1 VSIHILKRG
10 LGGVLAAAAL
20 AATLPVGSAHASGFC
35 TYGGERYEVGDRIVT
50 VNRIVYEC
58 ISTNIGM
65 YWQYRGTSPG
75 TGPWTP

>member
-1 VSIHILKRG
+1 MSIQIRKRG
-10 LGGVLAAAAL
+10 LGAVLAAAAV
-20 AATLPVGSAHASGFC
+20 AVALPGASAHASGFC

-58 ISTNIGM
+58 ISTNVGM
-65 YWQYRGTSPG
+65 YWQYKGTSPG

>member
-20 AATLPVGSAHASGFC
+20 AVALPAGSAHASSFC
-35 TYGGERYEVGDRIVT
+35 TYGAERHEVGDRIMT
-50 VNRIVYEC
+50 ANRHVYEC
-58 ISTNIGM
+58 IRTNIGM

-75 TGPWTP
+75 TGPWVP